1 MRIDPSPVTKPM
13 TFFKD
18 FRTQRIFAR
27 LQRAMSMMRFLKR
40 PRDEDQPST
49 SATAT
54 NDGASKVARPEPP
67 PQSEAVTALLGHL
80 TEPGWLAALRRE
92 FGKSYFAELANKIA
106 AERKTKSIFPPEQYA
121 PLEHRAV
128 SFPSQPSFFRS
139 TRDPRRHVFSAFNL
153 TPLDAV
159 RVVILGQDPYHGR
172 GQAHGLAFSVSR
184 GVEVPPSLKNIYTEL
199 EQDVKD
205 FRRPAHGNLE
215 SWAQRGVMMVNATL
229 TVRQGEANSHQAYGW
244 QTFTD
249 AVIRVLNS
257 KETPTVFILWGGFAQ
272 KKCTMINR
280 SRHCVIET
288 AHPSPLSVTK
298 FRGCRC
304 FSAANEFL
312 VKMGQQPIDWTL
324 E

>member
-18 FRTQRIFAR
+18 FKDLCKRIFAR
-27 LQRAMSMMRFLKR
+27 LRRAMSMMRFLKR

-249 AVIRVLNS
+249 ALGRFCSEKMHHDQPQPALRHRNGAPVASQRNQVPRLPVL
-257 KETPTVFILWGGFAQ
+257 
-272 KKCTMINR
+272 
-280 SRHCVIET
+280 
-288 AHPSPLSVTK
+288 LS
-298 FRGCRC
+298 
-304 FSAANEFL
+304 S
-312 VKMGQQPIDWTL
+312 
-324 E
+324 

>member
-1 MRIDPSPVTKPM
+1 
-13 TFFKD
+13 
-18 FRTQRIFAR
+18 
-27 LQRAMSMMRFLKR
+27 MRFLKR

-67 PQSEAVTALLGHL
+67 PQSEVVTALLGHL

-106 AERKTKSIFPPEQYA
+106 AERKTKSIFPPEQ
-121 PLEHRAV
+121 
-128 SFPSQPSFFRS
+128 
-139 TRDPRRHVFSAFNL
+139 HVFSAFNL